1 MRGGGGGLQ
10 RWGDVTTAEG
20 DGGMGWCSPL
30 PSRTQWQSTL
40 IPGVGPGMPGEPR
53 SSLSPSLGEPTN
65 PPPAFPFSL
74 DQAIS
79 FSHSTMTN
87 TTVPMLTG
95 QESQPQDR
103 GRPAQSQVQI
113 LKEESGSPGSGP
125 QLQIN
130 QHGGRWEADA

>member
-1 MRGGGGGLQ
+1 
-10 RWGDVTTAEG
+10 
-20 DGGMGWCSPL
+20 MGN
-30 PSRTQWQSTL
+30 
-40 IPGVGPGMPGEPR
+40 PGVLCLPLSG
-53 SSLSPSLGEPTN
+53 SLPN
-65 PPPAFPFSL
+65 PPPTIPFSL

-79 FSHSTMTN
+79 FSHFSHFTMTN
-87 TTVPMLTG
+87 TTIPMLTG

-130 QHGGRWEADA
+130 QHGGGWEADA